1 MRGWQPGEIIRGR
14 WEIARVLRG
23 GMGVVYVGYDREW
36 REAFAAKTFQD
47 EVFARSPEVAKRFVR
62 EALAWISLD
71 AHLNIAEARRVEDID
86 GRPLLFLE
94 YVSGGDLVSW
104 IGSPRLIRS
113 LRRVLRL
120 ALQFCDGMAHA
131 TSKGLV
137 AHRDV
142 KPANCLIT
150 EDGILKITDFGLAI
164 VATDRQ
170 TEPVAGT
177 VPYMPPEQFDHV
189 KRVDVRAD
197 VYAFGVMM
205 FEMITGARP
214 FKGTSFGD
222 LAWQHCTQPAP
233 RLEHAPARLADIV
246 AKCLAKEP
254 DARFHDFGELRVA
267 LVEVYREETGEE
279 PPPPVSGDALNA
291 ARLNNKALS
300 LLKLGHADE
309 AVESFDASLL
319 LDGTSARAWANKAA
333 ALGEGLGRWDES
345 LACTERAVDLDPTD
359 VTAWTNR
366 GMALHARGRAAEA
379 LMCYERALESDET
392 SAVTWSNKATAMHGI
407 GRAEE
412 ALASIDQSLVLDP
425 TSDAAWWN
433 KSAILRALGRAD
445 EALASL
451 DRVLELNP
459 RFAQAWLNKGVA
471 LRALGRV
478 DEALACYR
486 RAVEL
491 DPTYVIGW
499 SNLGNALLLSGHAAE
514 AVPCYDRA
522 LALDPTHAGSRLNR
536 EQALTLLR
544 GA

>member
-233 RLEHAPARLADIV
+233 RLEHAPARLA
-246 AKCLAKEP
+246 
-254 DARFHDFGELRVA
+254 
-267 LVEVYREETGEE
+267 
-279 PPPPVSGDALNA
+279 DALNA